1 MRMEKGR
8 KQYTF
13 HLFFLPWLVFS
24 SPSLLGPRAPSSK
37 LGLLISHG
45 NRVGGNWQG
54 KCTSWLAVPWT
65 NWIGEKSCK
74 LFISVQILSAAMI
87 LLGTLMK
94 KERTGHVSQTHAFR
108 SVRMRNKILD
118 RETPRKGV
126 RHNSHRPNNANPGSP
141 IWWLQELLP
150 NNDLKA
156 HLFSYGC
163 NIDQKKSSWKLKP
176 LNGMSYSFLSP
187 QENTPSIAI
196 NQPHGS
202 MSNM

>member
-1 MRMEKGR
+1 MVKCEWRKGENN
-8 KQYTF
+8 THF
-13 HLFFLPWLVFS
+13 ISFFLPMIG
-24 SPSLLGPRAPSSK
+24 LLKSKFTRAACAFFED
-37 LGLLISHG
+37 LLISHG

-54 KCTSWLAVPWT
+54 KCTSRLAVPWT

-108 SVRMRNKILD
+108 SVYGCVIKFSTEKNRGRG
-118 RETPRKGV
+118 T
-126 RHNSHRPNNANPGSP
+126 SHRPNNANPGSP

-163 NIDQKKSSWKLKP
+163 NIDQKKSSWKLNHWLVCLILPYRLKKTP
-176 LNGMSYSFLSP
+176 LPL
-187 QENTPSIAI
+187 Q
-196 NQPHGS
+196 
-202 MSNM
+202 